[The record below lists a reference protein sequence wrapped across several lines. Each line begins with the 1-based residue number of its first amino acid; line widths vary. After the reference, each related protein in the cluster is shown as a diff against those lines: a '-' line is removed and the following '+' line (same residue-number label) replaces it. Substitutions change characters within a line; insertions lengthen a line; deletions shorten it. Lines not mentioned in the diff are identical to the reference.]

1 MKKTGVVLVGS
12 ALCLLAGNAAASG
25 FSVSYQSVSAMG
37 TAFAGVGVLS
47 ENASNQWYNPATLA
61 GLKQAELS
69 AAIHQVW
76 IDTTFEADA
85 DGGFPVPPPAPPGT
99 MLPQMGSGPG
109 DLEDIEPFVG
119 SAFLA
124 VPVSEMMTFGLSV
137 TAPFGTKIEY
147 ENGWGNGY
155 NLAPLG
161 IPGVAGVT
169 AGDFYSTESDLKTYN
184 VNPSLGIQLTDSLN
198 VGLGVSYQRLD
209 ADIRNALTRLEGD
222 DDAYGWNLGMTYSPD
237 DNNHF
242 GVAYRSE
249 ISYDV
254 EGDITFSQLGATF
267 STVQG
272 NPVAPG
278 SYSGEASIDL
288 PASLQLSYAGDL
300 SDRTQIL
307 MGVEWT
313 EWSNLDKL
321 VVESDQLAFS
331 PTETFNWENT
341 VRYSLGVRH
350 AMNDTT
356 VLRAGVAQEEST
368 QGTDNRSAISPDS
381 DRVWVTLGAG
391 FNPADNMTIDVGY
404 AHIFVED
411 ADINRMDKGAQ
422 LKGTYELDADV
433 IGAQMTY
440 RF

>member
-1 MKKTGVVLVGS
+1 MKKTGAVLVGS
-12 ALCLLAGNAAASG
+12 ALSLVVGHAAASG

-37 TAFAGVGVLS
+37 TAYAGAGVLS

-69 AAIHQVW
+69 VAMHQAW

-99 MLPQMGSGPG
+99 VLPQMGSGPG
-109 DLEDIEPFVG
+109 DFEDVEPFVG

-124 VPVSEMMTFGLSV
+124 VPVSDMMTFGLSV

-147 ENGWGNGY
+147 EDGWGNGY
-155 NLAPLG
+155 NLTPLG
-161 IPGVAGVT
+161 IPGVGSVT

-184 VNPSLGIQLTDSLN
+184 VNPSLGIQVTDSLN
-198 VGLGVSYQRLD
+198 VGVGVSYQRLD

-242 GVAYRSE
+242 GVGYRSE

-307 MGVEWT
+307 MGVEWM
-313 EWSNLDKL
+313 EWSSLDKL
-321 VVESDQLAFS
+321 EVESDQLAFN
-331 PTETFNWENT
+331 PTENFDWENT

-350 AMNDTT
+350 AMNETT
-356 VLRAGVAQEEST
+356 VLRAGVAKEEST

-381 DRVWVTLGAG
+381 DRVWLTLGAG
-391 FNPADNMTIDVGY
+391 FTPVENMTIDVGY

-411 ADINRMDKGAQ
+411 ADINRADKGAQ
-422 LKGTYELDADV
+422 LKGAYELDADV
-433 IGAQMTY
+433 IGAQLSY